1 MNRHYRSGGMERLM
15 EGKQRIRLQEG
26 TERAQDEIL
35 QEQVILVDMNDQK
48 LGCMEKMRAHE
59 EGRLHRAFSVFLFK
73 DDEILLQKRAKEKY
87 HCGGLWTNTCCSH
100 PRMGESVYQAACRR
114 LQEELGIKTADLEE
128 IQSFVYRYTFENGL
142 TEFEFDHVLAGEY
155 RGGWTE
161 NPEEVET
168 VRWVKMKD
176 LMSDIQE
183 NPELYTPWFMIALK
197 AVMEYGNKQ

>member
-1 MNRHYRSGGMERLM
+1 M

-87 HCGGLWTNTCCSH
+87 HCGGLWTNTC
-100 PRMGESVYQAACRR
+100 
-114 LQEELGIKTADLEE
+114 
-128 IQSFVYRYTFENGL
+128 
-142 TEFEFDHVLAGEY
+142 
-155 RGGWTE
+155 
-161 NPEEVET
+161 
-168 VRWVKMKD
+168 
-176 LMSDIQE
+176 
-183 NPELYTPWFMIALK
+183 
-197 AVMEYGNKQ
+197 